1 MGLTTALYTGLSGLN
16 ANQLRINT
24 IGHNI
29 ANVNTTA
36 FKSSRALFQSQFSH
50 TISPGTAPSDASG
63 GVNPTQIGLGT
74 VLGTIQR
81 NFNAGS
87 IETTGIPSDLAIE
100 GSGLFVLRKGE
111 SQQVYTRDG
120 AFIVGPDNKL
130 LSADGHR
137 VQGFAVD
144 QGFNIVPGVLG
155 DLEIPLGTQT
165 VARATE
171 NVRMDGDLSAI
182 GIPATE
188 SSVHMS
194 QALTDAGGATATT
207 GTALTALRSADDPNI
222 ALFAADTTITVSRV
236 TKGERELPGQTFVV
250 GTTGDTLGD
259 FASWLQG
266 ALGIS
271 TESDLPGQPGVT
283 VENGML
289 AVRGNAGEQND
300 LTFSVNDIASDNQAA
315 PNPLAL
321 SKSQDATGSSV
332 YTSMTAYDSLGTPVA
347 VNLTMAL
354 ESTTDAGPI
363 WRFYAESPDS
373 SGGSRVLGTGTIS
386 FDNEGNFLSATGTQV
401 SLDRSNSGAAT
412 PLAFTLDFSQVHG
425 LSTRNSAVILAD
437 QDGYSPGTLT
447 NYGIQTDGTITGT
460 FDNGLSRTLG
470 QIALATFDNPEGLIA
485 DTDNTFLV
493 GPNADPPTITTA
505 GQFGAGRVLAGSL
518 EASNVDLS
526 NEFIG
531 LVTSSTGFQAA
542 SRVITVSSDLLNQ
555 LLLIA
560 R

>member
-36 FKSSRALFQSQFSH
+36 FKASRALFQSQFSQ
-50 TISPGTAPSDASG
+50 TISTGTGPSEVSG
-63 GVNPTQIGLGT
+63 GVNPTQIGLGA
-74 VLGTIQR
+74 VLGQIQR
-81 NFNAGS
+81 NHNAGS
-87 IETTGIPSDLAIE
+87 IETTGVPSDMAIE
-100 GSGLFVLRKGE
+100 GNGFFILRKGE

-120 AFIVGPDNKL
+120 AFTVGPDNRL
-130 LSADGHR
+130 VSADGHR
-137 VQGFAVD
+137 VQGFGID
-144 QGFNIVPGVLG
+144 EGFNIVPGVLG

-171 NVRMDGDLSAI
+171 NVSMDGDLSAV
-182 GIPATE
+182 GVPATK
-188 SSVHMS
+188 SSIHMS
-194 QALTDAGGATATT
+194 QALADANGDVAT
-207 GTALTALRSADDPNI
+207 GSTALTALRSADDPSI
-222 ALFAADTTITVSRV
+222 ALFAADTTITVSGV

-250 GTTGDTLGD
+250 GTTGNTLGD
-259 FASWLQG
+259 FAAWLQS
-266 ALGIS
+266 ALGINTDS
-271 TESDLPGQPGVT
+271 GLPGQPGVT

-289 AVRGNAGEQND
+289 TVHGNTGEQND
-300 LTFSVNDIASDNQAA
+300 LSFSINDIATDNQAA
-315 PNPLAL
+315 PNPLL
-321 SKSQDATGSSV
+321 LTRSQAATGSSA
-332 YTSMTAYDSLGTPVA
+332 YTSLTVYDSLGTPVS

-354 ESTTDAGPI
+354 ESTTNAGPV

-386 FDNEGNFLSATGTQV
+386 FDNEGNFLAATGTQL

-412 PLAFTLDFSQVHG
+412 PLTFTLDFSPVHG
-425 LSTRNSAVILAD
+425 LSTRNSEVILAS
-437 QDGYSPGTLT
+437 QDGYEPGTLT
-447 NYGIQTDGTITGT
+447 NYAIQTDGTITGT

-470 QIALATFDNPEGLIA
+470 QVALAAFDNPEGLVA
-485 DTDNTFLV
+485 DTDNTYLA
-493 GPNADPPTITTA
+493 GPNADPPTVTTP
-505 GQFGAGRVLAGSL
+505 GTFGAGRILAGSL